1 MSTSGNV
8 AKVMITLFEEQAAML
23 RDHADR
29 LRKALGE
36 DGNADEAPAS
46 SDGKKK
52 GKRGKKDG
60 KPVVKRALNGFQMF
74 MKENLK
80 AYRER
85 HPEIAPKEVLTI
97 ISQRWKNLSEDKK
110 SKYNNDAHVANDSA
124 KADEASSKAPDV
136 HVEEISAPE
145 SAKKRKRSNSD
156 PETPAP
162 VGSQK
167 DSGDEKKKKKHKK
180 HKNKHD
186 EESS

>member
-8 AKVMITLFEEQAAML
+8 AKVMIDLFEEQATML
-23 RDHADR
+23 KDHADR
-29 LRKALGE
+29 LRKALSEEGNT
-36 DGNADEAPAS
+36 DGVPAG

-85 HPEIAPKEVLTI
+85 HPELAPKEVLTI
-97 ISQRWKNLSEDKK
+97 ISQRWKNLADDKK
-110 SKYNNDAHVANDSA
+110 SKYNNDAHMA
-124 KADEASSKAPDV
+124 KADEVPSSVPDV
-136 HVEEISAPE
+136 HVEAVVAPE

-162 VGSQK
+162 VNSQK

-180 HKNKHD
+180 HKSKHD
-186 EESS
+186 EDSS